1 MNSTPPKPPRPD
13 RDGHANPPGAPA
25 ASSGEMTLTERLARK
40 EAEVAERFFASEPA
54 PAWPASPLQRR
65 MQG

>member
-13 RDGHANPPGAPA
+13 RDGSANPPGAPG
-25 ASSGEMTLTERLARK
+25 ASSRDMTLAERLAQK
-40 EAEVAERFFASEPA
+40 EAEVAERFFASEAA